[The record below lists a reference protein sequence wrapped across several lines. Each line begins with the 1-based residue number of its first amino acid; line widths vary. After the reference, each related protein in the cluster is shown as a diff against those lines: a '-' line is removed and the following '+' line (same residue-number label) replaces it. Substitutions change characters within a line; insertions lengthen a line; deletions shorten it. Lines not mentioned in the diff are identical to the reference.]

1 MRRLLVTRQPED
13 NEVLTKA
20 LEAQGWQ
27 VISWPALVIKTAT
40 MEVSNYTDMDVDI
53 VVFTSKNSVSAQLL
67 KRLNIV
73 NKTVICIGTTTAE
86 KLFKRAGI
94 KAATPAKTTTEGL
107 LSSKLLE
114 VSNKKILIIKGKGG
128 RKLLKDELRKRNN
141 EVFTLDVYSRLDN
154 TLTDREAEKINQLEP
169 EYVLVTSV
177 DGLYSLKKQI
187 DEGKLTKKLLGKKLL
202 SFSNRINEI
211 AKKIGFEKVRTVNK
225 MSNKGI
231 VETLV
236 K

>member
-1 MRRLLVTRQPED
+1 MRGLLATRQPED

-20 LEAQGWQ
+20 LEAWGWQ
-27 VISWPALVIKTAT
+27 VVNWPALVIKTT
-40 MEVSNYTDMDVDI
+40 TVEVSNESVRSVDI
-53 VVFTSKNSVSAQLL
+53 VIFTSKNSVSAQLL
-67 KRLNIV
+67 KRINIE
-73 NKTVICIGTTTAE
+73 NKTVICVGPTTAE
-86 KLFKRAGI
+86 KLFNQTGI
-94 KAATPAKTTTEGL
+94 KAATPATTTTEGL

-128 RKLLKDELRKRNN
+128 RKLLEDELRKRNN
-141 EVFTLDVYSRLDN
+141 EVFTLDVYSRLEN
-154 TLTDREAEKINQLEP
+154 TLTDREAEKINKLEP

-177 DGLYSLKKQI
+177 EGLCSLIKQI
-187 DEGKLTKKLLGKKLL
+187 DEGKLTKKLLSKHLL

-211 AKKIGFEKVRTVNK
+211 AIKKGFEKVSTVNK

-231 VETLV
+231 VEALV